1 MPLSDVEV
9 RVLGALVEKER
20 TTPDAYPLSSQAL
33 VTACNQRT
41 SRDPVSDYHLQE
53 VQEAAFNL
61 RERGFAA
68 TVQELS
74 DRVPKHRHQL
84 QRALGVA
91 ELELALL
98 AVLMLRGPQTPGE
111 LRARVERYRV
121 ASDHA
126 SVEAALRALAERPSP
141 LVVNLGRAPG
151 QSQDRWRHTL
161 GNDEARLRPRVRAVG
176 AAEPAAAGG
185 DRAAA
190 LGDRAAA
197 VGDRAAAEGDR
208 AAGPPDAQ
216 RQADDLAARLRE
228 LERRVRLLEEAL
240 ERGNAG

>member
-53 VQEAAFNL
+53 VLEAAFNL

-68 TVQELS
+68 TVQEVS

-84 QRALGVA
+84 HRALGVDA
-91 ELELALL
+91 QELAVL

-111 LRARVERYRV
+111 LRARIERYRV

-126 SVEAALRALAERPSP
+126 SVDAALRALAERPSP

-161 GNDEARLRPRVRAVG
+161 GNDEARLRPRVRAANAAESAVAGGDG
-176 AAEPAAAGG
+176 AAAFG

-190 LGDRAAA
+190 DS
-197 VGDRAAAEGDR
+197 
-208 AAGPPDAQ
+208 PDAQ

-228 LERRVRLLEEAL
+228 LERRVSLLEEAL
-240 ERGNAG
+240 ERGNAV

>member
-161 GNDEARLRPRVRAVG
+161 GNDEARLRPRVRTVG
-176 AAEPAAAGG
+176 AAEP
-185 DRAAA
+185 
-190 LGDRAAA
+190 AAA

-228 LERRVRLLEEAL
+228 LERRVSLLEEAL